1 MEAEEAGVEIDDV
14 EAQAAAILADSDGR
28 QADPDT
34 VEHDSALNE
43 RRTSQDTVDP

>member
-1 MEAEEAGVEIDDV
+1 MEIDDV

-34 VEHDSALNE
+34 VDHDSGLNE
-43 RRTSQDTVDP
+43 RRSSEDGVLPPDASG